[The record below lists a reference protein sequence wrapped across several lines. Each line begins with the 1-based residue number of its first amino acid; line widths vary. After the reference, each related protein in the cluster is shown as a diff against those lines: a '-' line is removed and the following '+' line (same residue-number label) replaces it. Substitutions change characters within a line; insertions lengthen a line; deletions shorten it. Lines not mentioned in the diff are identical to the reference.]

1 MVRIFGHYVS
11 SRVTVFIVIEFF
23 VLCWSVALGAVLRFS
38 SQPNPLWKISGLWWK
53 VVVFALVWQF
63 AFFLADLY
71 KIDTRVGRKVLM
83 IKTALASA
91 GATLVLTVCYY
102 LVPPLYLG
110 RGVLFIAS
118 AVAAG
123 AAFSLR
129 LLYFWMYSSSK
140 YNNRVLIFGTG
151 SAAKMIT
158 DVLINGYNPGYDLM
172 GFLDPNDEAHQS
184 PSSSGPVEGKTYYN
198 GEDVFKVASAEGVT
212 KIIVSPDNPDD
223 LLPLNRFLDCKFSGI
238 EVLSMPAAYEQ
249 LTGKILIHE
258 FLPNWLVFTDGFRT
272 TPASRA
278 AKVITDYCI
287 ALLGLILAAPLMALI
302 ALAIKLD
309 SRGPI
314 FYTQERVGKN
324 QRPFRLIKFRTMA
337 KDAEAAS
344 GPVWAQPGDPRVTTV
359 GRFLRRTRL
368 DEIPQFINVLKG
380 EMSIVGPR
388 PERPHFVAQLQ
399 ETIPFYNQRH
409 TVKPG
414 VTGWAQTQY
423 PYGASEEDALEKL
436 QYDLYYIK
444 NISLFLDLLTL
455 LATIRVVLTF
465 QGGR

>member
-1 MVRIFGHYVS
+1 MVRIFGHFVPF
-11 SRVTVFIVIEFF
+11 RVTVFVILEFF
-23 VLCWSVALGAVLRFS
+23 VLWSSVALGVVLRFS
-38 SQPNPLWKISGLWWK
+38 HQPTPLWEISGLWWK
-53 VVVFALVWQF
+53 AVVFALVWQF
-63 AFFLADLY
+63 VFFLADLY
-71 KIDTRVGRKVLM
+71 NIDTRVGRKVLM
-83 IKTALASA
+83 TKTALASA
-91 GATLVLTVCYY
+91 GAVLLLTVCYY
-102 LVPPLYLG
+102 VIPAIYLG
-110 RGVLFIAS
+110 RGVLILASMVAAS
-118 AVAAG
+118 AAIG
-123 AAFSLR
+123 LR

-151 SAAKMIT
+151 SAAETIT

-172 GFLDPNDEAHQS
+172 GFLDPNEEAHQS

-198 GEDVFKVASAEGVT
+198 GEDVFQVASAEGVN

-238 EVLSMPAAYEQ
+238 DVLSMPAAYEQ
-249 LTGKILIHE
+249 LTGKIFIHDH
-258 FLPNWLVFTDGFRT
+258 LPNWLVFTDGFRT
-272 TPASRA
+272 TPVYRA
-278 AKVITDYCI
+278 TKGTMDFGI

-314 FYTQERVGKN
+314 FFTQERAGKN

-344 GPVWAQPGDPRVTTV
+344 GPVWAQPSDPRVTTV

-368 DEIPQFINVLKG
+368 DEIPQLINVLKG
-380 EMSIVGPR
+380 EMSLVGPR

-399 ETIPFYNQRH
+399 ETIQFYNQRH

-414 VTGWAQTQY
+414 VTGWAQTRY

-444 NISLFLDLLTL
+444 NMSLFLDLLIL
-455 LATIRVVLTF
+455 LDTIRVVLTF
-465 QGGR
+465 RGGW